1 MQSDAALEK
10 PMTDSLTH
18 SSAADEH
25 WMRRA
30 LQLARSAADIH
41 EVPVGAV
48 IVRDGVV
55 LGEGFNQP
63 ISGCDPTAHAEIV
76 ALRAACSREKNY
88 RLPGA
93 TLYVTIEPCAMCA
106 GAIVHARI
114 ARVVF
119 GAVEP
124 KAGAVVS
131 TQRFFEQPQ
140 LNHAVQFQ
148 GDCLAGECSQVIS
161 DFFKTRRDQQK
172 ALKARLQAGNPDGD
186 E

>member
-1 MQSDAALEK
+1 
-10 PMTDSLTH
+10 MTDFINH
-18 SSAADEH
+18 DSAADEH
-25 WMRRA
+25 WMRHA
-30 LQLARSAADIH
+30 LQLARRAAELH

-48 IVRDGVV
+48 IVRDGVL
-55 LGEGFNQP
+55 LGEGFNHP
-63 ISGCDPTAHAEIV
+63 ISGCDPTAHAEIA
-76 ALRAACSREKNY
+76 ALRAACSHEKNY

-93 TLYVTIEPCAMCA
+93 TLYVTIEPCTMCA

-140 LNHAVQFQ
+140 LNHLTRFE
-148 GDCLAGECSQVIS
+148 GGCLADECSQTMS

-172 ALKARLQAGNPDGD
+172 ALKARLQAGAGDDSEPLQPVPDQS
-186 E
+186 

>member
-1 MQSDAALEK
+1 MEQTSPDFS
-10 PMTDSLTH
+10 PTDL
-18 SSAADEH
+18 H
-25 WMRRA
+25 WMRHA
-30 LQLARSAADIH
+30 LTLAQQAASMQ

-48 IVRDGVV
+48 VVRDGVV
-55 LGEGFNQP
+55 LGEGFNHP
-63 ISGCDPTAHAEIV
+63 IAGCDPTAHAEIA

-131 TQRFFEQPQ
+131 TQQFFAQPQ
-140 LNHAVQFQ
+140 LNHIVQSE
-148 GDCLAGECSQVIS
+148 GGCLAQECSQTIS
-161 DFFKTRRDQQK
+161 DFFKNRREQQK
-172 ALKARLQAGNPDGD
+172 ALKERLRGSEALQPVAQDGQQL
-186 E
+186 

>member
-1 MQSDAALEK
+1 MVDVFAQFSEQ
-10 PMTDSLTH
+10 
-18 SSAADEH
+18 DEH

-30 LQLARSAADIH
+30 RALAQQAATMH

-55 LGEGFNQP
+55 LGEGFNHP
-63 ISGCDPTAHAEIV
+63 ISGCDPTAHAEIA
-76 ALRAACSREKNY
+76 ALRDACSREKNY

-124 KAGAVVS
+124 KAGAVIS
-131 TQRFFEQPQ
+131 TQRFFESPQ
-140 LNHAVQFQ
+140 LNHRVAFD
-148 GDCLAGECSQVIS
+148 GGCLAAECSQQIS
-161 DFFKTRRDQQK
+161 AFFQSRREQQK
-172 ALKARLQAGNPDGD
+172 KLKHRLRGEPGDASVSDG
-186 E
+186 ECC